1 MREVTAVQ
9 LRQSLGALAKKLERD
24 RTPILL
30 KLGNKPVGVIISM
43 QDFKERFV
51 LQRAEEERLA
61 LVNEILGD
69 QAKSAAP
76 VQKALDELRGR

>member
-9 LRQSLGALAKKLERD
+9 LRQSLGALAKRLERD
-24 RTPILL
+24 SSPILL
-30 KLGNKPVGVIISM
+30 KLGSKPVGVIISM

-51 LQRAEEERLA
+51 LQRAEEERLR
-61 LVNEILGD
+61 LVEEILGD
-69 QAKSAAP
+69 RPKPAAS